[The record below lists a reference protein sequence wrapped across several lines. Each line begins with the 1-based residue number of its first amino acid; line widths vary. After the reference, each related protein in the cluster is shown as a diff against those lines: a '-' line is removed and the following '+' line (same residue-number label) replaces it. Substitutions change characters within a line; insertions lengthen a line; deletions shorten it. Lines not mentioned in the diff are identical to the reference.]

1 MEILKLKPAFKD
13 YIWGGHKLVEQY
25 GKEFDGDI
33 LAESWELSCHPDG
46 ASVISNGKY
55 EGKTLREY
63 IEQADYNVLGKN
75 CNRFSDFP
83 ILIKFI
89 DAKDDLSIQV
99 HPDNTYALKNEGQY
113 GKTEM
118 WYIVD
123 AADDAFL
130 YHGFKD
136 EISEEE
142 FRERIKNDTLL
153 EVLSAK
159 PVKKG
164 DVFFIEAGTI
174 HAIGKNIII
183 AEIQQNSNVT
193 YRVYDF
199 GRVGKDGKKRDLH
212 INQAVDVT
220 KRTPAKPTSNMYPHI
235 ADCDYFTVDKINL
248 DGKTFDKM
256 QGVVT
261 DNSFLSILIL
271 DGHGTIKNQYSSIE
285 YKKGDSLFLPAGS
298 GAYEICGV
306 CDALATTIR
315 AKEDIYKIGID
326 IGGTSAKIGIIDKNN
341 NVVVETKVLTG
352 VDKAETIIENIAKG
366 LLNLM
371 EENHI
376 SIDQC
381 EKIGVG
387 VPGLV
392 NKKAGMVM
400 YSNNLMWENVK
411 IAEIFNKYIP
421 LPISIANDADC
432 AALGEAVAGAGKDVD
447 SFVMITL
454 GTGVG
459 GGIIING
466 QLFEG
471 SMLGGVEIGHMT
483 IKDGGEKCT
492 CGKTGCFEAYA
503 SATAIRRETE
513 KVYGKSLEP
522 HEVFEKASQND
533 EKAQKIVNDYIY
545 NLGTGM
551 VNIVNML
558 RPQKIVIGGGI
569 AAQRDVLLN
578 PIRERLQKDCFGGKC
593 SELPELVIAENE
605 NQAGM
610 IGAANLTK

>member
-1 MEILKLKPAFKD
+1 
-13 YIWGGHKLVEQY
+13 
-25 GKEFDGDI
+25 
-33 LAESWELSCHPDG
+33 
-46 ASVISNGKY
+46 
-55 EGKTLREY
+55 
-63 IEQADYNVLGKN
+63 
-75 CNRFSDFP
+75 
-83 ILIKFI
+83 
-89 DAKDDLSIQV
+89 
-99 HPDNTYALKNEGQY
+99 
-113 GKTEM
+113 
-118 WYIVD
+118 
-123 AADDAFL
+123 
-130 YHGFKD
+130 
-136 EISEEE
+136 
-142 FRERIKNDTLL
+142 
-153 EVLSAK
+153 
-159 PVKKG
+159 
-164 DVFFIEAGTI
+164 
-174 HAIGKNIII
+174 
-183 AEIQQNSNVT
+183 
-193 YRVYDF
+193 
-199 GRVGKDGKKRDLH
+199 
-212 INQAVDVT
+212 
-220 KRTPAKPTSNMYPHI
+220 
-235 ADCDYFTVDKINL
+235 
-248 DGKTFDKM
+248 
-256 QGVVT
+256 
-261 DNSFLSILIL
+261 
-271 DGHGTIKNQYSSIE
+271 
-285 YKKGDSLFLPAGS
+285 
-298 GAYEICGV
+298 
-306 CDALATTIR
+306 
-315 AKEDIYKIGID
+315 
-326 IGGTSAKIGIIDKNN
+326 
-341 NVVVETKVLTG
+341 
-352 VDKAETIIENIAKG
+352 
-366 LLNLM
+366 M